1 MQHRH
6 WIWLAALAACNAG
19 AQSAARPDPADPA
32 VRVPET
38 AYRSAFKDYRRHDL
52 AKQTPW
58 REANEEVGRIGGHTG
73 VLREQPGHEL
83 QAPAGGVSGTG
94 AAEQGTPRSADE
106 SRTPRGR
113 Q

>member
-6 WIWLAALAACNAG
+6 WIWLAALAAGNAA

-38 AYRSAFKDYRRHDL
+38 VYRSAFEDYRNHDL
-52 AKQTPW
+52 SRQTPW
-58 REANEEVGRIGGHTG
+58 RAANEDVGRIGGHVG
-73 VLREQPGHEL
+73 ILREQAPHEKSPAARVHEKDAEGKG
-83 QAPAGGVSGTG
+83 APALPSAANPPG
-94 AAEQGTPRSADE
+94 A
-106 SRTPRGR
+106 R